1 MDQRDASQYD
11 EAASGIQPA
20 GWEAETWSSSYT
32 SHPVDEIEPVQ
43 NVSLEPY
50 SQAFGR
56 ILGWLAEAGGCVTQS
71 ALRTRVLLMLLWQT
85 RGGGHETNESIA
97 KQFGIT
103 RAAVNKMAM
112 NFRRSF
118 VLADPR
124 NTASHTNTTVQ
135 RCKTAQEAIVQLGRR
150 ANYNSRAQS
159 LRDNPYLNKKPQNS
173 KKGKSK

>member
-1 MDQRDASQYD
+1 MELRDPSQYD
-11 EAASGIQPA
+11 EAATGAAPV
-20 GWEAETWSSSYT
+20 GWEAQTWTSSY
-32 SHPVDEIEPVQ
+32 SAHPIDEIEPMPLH
-43 NVSLEPY
+43 STEPY

-56 ILGWLAEAGGCVTQS
+56 ILGWLAEAGTCVTQS

-97 KQFGIT
+97 KDFGIT

-124 NTASHTNTTVQ
+124 NTASHTNTTV
-135 RCKTAQEAIVQLGRR
+135 RKCKTAQEVIVALGRR
-150 ANYNSRAQS
+150 SNFNSRAQR
-159 LRDNPYLNKKPQNS
+159 LREIIQK
-173 KKGKSK
+173 KKGKK

>member
-1 MDQRDASQYD
+1 MEQRDASQYD
-11 EAASGIQPA
+11 EASTGSPPV
-20 GWEAETWSSSYT
+20 GWEAETWTSSY
-32 SHPVDEIEPVQ
+32 SAHPIDEIEPVHHHAT
-43 NVSLEPY
+43 EPY

-56 ILGWLAEAGGCVTQS
+56 ILGWLAEAGSCVTQS

-103 RAAVNKMAM
+103 RAAVNKLAM

-124 NTASHTNTTVQ
+124 NTASHTNTTVR
-135 RCKTAQEAIVQLGRR
+135 RCKTAQEVIVALGRR
-150 ANYNSRAQS
+150 SNYNSRAQR
-159 LRDNPYLNKKPQNS
+159 LREIIQKN
-173 KKGKSK
+173 KKGKK